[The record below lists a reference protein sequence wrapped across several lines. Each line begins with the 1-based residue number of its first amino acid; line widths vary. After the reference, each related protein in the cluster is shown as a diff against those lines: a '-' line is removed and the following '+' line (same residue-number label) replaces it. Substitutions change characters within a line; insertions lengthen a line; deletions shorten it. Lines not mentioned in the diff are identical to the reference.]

1 MSTRLPGRP
10 KLPEHEKR
18 PPRFGKWQPTR
29 WKPIYE
35 KIIIMSA
42 GGMSNKMI
50 AASVGFTPE
59 HVSSILNLPQAEQ
72 FRVQVLKIMRERAL
86 ADVPATMS
94 RIVQKGM
101 NRLEKMVEDDGQF
114 ANAPFAILDRVF
126 KVAENT
132 GHFKKSAIPDQPN
145 GSVSN
150 TTNIIMSGNQLDK
163 LVEAMEK
170 SDQVKQLHGGRDIS
184 NLKQYNPL
192 ATKVG

>member
-59 HVSSILNLPQAEQ
+59 HVSSILNLSQERQRMIELRQAT
-72 FRVQVLKIMRERAL
+72 
-86 ADVPATMS
+86 P
-94 RIVQKGM
+94 
-101 NRLEKMVEDDGQF
+101 
-114 ANAPFAILDRVF
+114 
-126 KVAENT
+126 
-132 GHFKKSAIPDQPN
+132 
-145 GSVSN
+145 
-150 TTNIIMSGNQLDK
+150 
-163 LVEAMEK
+163 
-170 SDQVKQLHGGRDIS
+170 
-184 NLKQYNPL
+184 
-192 ATKVG
+192 